1 MNDSYYYYIIFPG
14 LLIVMAILIPFF
26 LKAEV
31 PKPCKKSLIYKQT
44 CSTVFL
50 INALVAGLIGDF
62 TIYAAL
68 MFIGLCCS
76 WLGDYLLHVRQDPG
90 FFASGLISFLVGHI
104 FFTGAYCQ
112 AFKVLFPEQTLFSVK
127 GLILFFV
134 IVAAELLSLKFI
146 AKISFG
152 KMFVLCALYAATI
165 TEMAIKAF
173 TLAISL
179 MKYPSLV
186 EFPIFTG
193 IMLILGAVLFLFS
206 DFTLSLLNF
215 KDGVKKHG
223 ALRNANIWT
232 YFYAQMFLGVT
243 IFFIST

>member
-1 MNDSYYYYIIFPG
+1 MNDCYYYYIIFPC
-14 LLIVMAILIPFF
+14 LLIVMAILIPLF
-26 LKAEV
+26 LKAEI
-31 PKPCKKSLIYKQT
+31 PNPCRKSLILKQT

-90 FFASGLISFLVGHI
+90 FFASGLIAFLVGHI
-104 FFTGAYCQ
+104 FFTGAYYQ
-112 AFKVLFPEQTLFSVK
+112 AFRVLFPEQIMFSTK
-127 GLILFFV
+127 RLILFFA
-134 IVAAELLSLKFI
+134 IVAAELLLIKFV
-146 AKISFG
+146 AKVSFG

-186 EFPIFTG
+186 EYPIFTG
-193 IMLILGAVLFLFS
+193 IMLMLGAVLFLFS

-243 IFFIST
+243 VFFIST

>member
-1 MNDSYYYYIIFPG
+1 
-14 LLIVMAILIPFF
+14 
-26 LKAEV
+26 
-31 PKPCKKSLIYKQT
+31 
-44 CSTVFL
+44 
-50 INALVAGLIGDF
+50 
-62 TIYAAL
+62 
-68 MFIGLCCS
+68 MFI
-76 WLGDYLLHVRQDPG
+76 DFYKAVIHYLELSVFISED
-90 FFASGLISFLVGHI
+90 FFVLDFIVFTSL
-104 FFTGAYCQ
+104 FFTGAYYQ
-112 AFKVLFPEQTLFSVK
+112 AFRVLFPEQTMFSNK
-127 GLILFFV
+127 RLILFFA
-134 IVAAELLSLKFI
+134 IVAAELLLIKFV
-146 AKISFG
+146 AKVSFG

-186 EFPIFTG
+186 EFSIFTG
-193 IMLILGAVLFLFS
+193 IMLMLGAVLFLFS

-243 IFFIST
+243 VFFIST

>member
-1 MNDSYYYYIIFPG
+1 MNDCYYYYIIFPC

-26 LKAEV
+26 LKAEI
-31 PKPCKKSLIYKQT
+31 PNPCRKSLILKQT
-44 CSTVFL
+44 CSTIFL

-90 FFASGLISFLVGHI
+90 FFASGLIAFLVGHI
-104 FFTGAYCQ
+104 FFTGAYYQ
-112 AFKVLFPEQTLFSVK
+112 AFRVLFPEQIMFSTK
-127 GLILFFV
+127 RLILFFA
-134 IVAAELLSLKFI
+134 IVATELLLIKFV
-146 AKISFG
+146 AKVSFG

-173 TLAISL
+173 TLAVYL

-186 EFPIFTG
+186 EYPIFTG
-193 IMLILGAVLFLFS
+193 IMLMLGAVLFLFS

-243 IFFIST
+243 VFFIST